1 MVRETNSRYAHPL
14 STIESRPT
22 VLGVLAEGPVRY
34 LLVSGDLDDAGW
46 GVTGAFW
53 LSIDGERGGF
63 VVSPEALW
71 TGSEM
76 ARSYRRA
83 LEREWD
89 PERIYRYWQTQVGIA
104 GAVMVDPQQHA
115 DSLLQIHKR
124 VGAL

>member
-1 MVRETNSRYAHPL
+1 MVHEAPSRFTHPL

-22 VLGVLAEGPVRY
+22 VLGVLAEGPVRS
-34 LLVSGDLDDAGW
+34 LLVSGDLDDGTW

-76 ARSYRRA
+76 ARSFRRA
-83 LEREWD
+83 IERGWS